1 MKSKEKISDL
11 KKLGKAELSTQ
22 LKEKEEKQGRLL
34 FDLHSGKLKNIREIR
49 EIRKDIARIF
59 TFLNAK
65 KEN

>member
-11 KKLGKAELSTQ
+11 KKMSKIELRTQ

-34 FDLHSGKLKNIREIR
+34 FDLHSGKLKNIRELR

-59 TFLNAK
+59 TFLNVK
-65 KEN
+65 KNN